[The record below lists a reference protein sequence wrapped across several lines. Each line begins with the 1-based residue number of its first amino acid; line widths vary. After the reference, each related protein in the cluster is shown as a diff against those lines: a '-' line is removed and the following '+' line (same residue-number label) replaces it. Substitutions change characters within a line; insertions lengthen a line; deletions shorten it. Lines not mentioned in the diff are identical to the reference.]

1 MSYFNELI
9 RLEVLIWLLPAA
21 FFIHDGEEIITMEKW
36 LRKHKDQPRIA
47 ENRIYN
53 WEKNITFQFT
63 VAVLLLGSLL
73 FLATCFAAGDF
84 ENSGKPHPLF
94 VGIIAILFL
103 DGIKHVGY
111 TVMLKKY
118 TPGFITAGLVEIPF
132 TAYALYRFYDAEI
145 RHERKPIK
153 AGKSQEEF
161 NLAVT
166 AIFSSIGDFPRSIA
180 YNNTPTKR

>member
-1 MSYFNELI
+1 MLSYFNELI
-9 RLEVLIWLLPAA
+9 RLEVLIWLLPAV

-84 ENSGKPHPLF
+84 ENSGKLHPLF

-132 TAYALYRFYDAEI
+132 TAYALYRFYDAEMI
-145 RHERKPIK
+145 DIITVGIYVAVELPLILFLVWAGLTLGRRVAPYRK
-153 AGKSQEEF
+153 Q
-161 NLAVT
+161 
-166 AIFSSIGDFPRSIA
+166 
-180 YNNTPTKR
+180 